1 MNQVTPAP
9 SIMAL
14 LNERRKKGLERN
26 LHDAALNHY
35 AYWVAGSEFYSRFCG
50 PFDPTM
56 TARQAWVK
64 LDMEGKIV
72 ESAFPEWKAGWEA
85 AQQAYRNDVF
95 ERTSM
100 LNARE
105 FN

>member
-1 MNQVTPAP
+1 MNEVKPNAAVQ
-9 SIMAL
+9 AL
-14 LNERRKKGLERN
+14 LKARRKEGLERT
-26 LHDAALNHY
+26 LHDAALHHY
-35 AYWVAGSEFYSRFCG
+35 AYWVAGSDFCVRFCG

-85 AQQAYRNDVF
+85 AQQAYRNDAF